1 MFNPFNDNTQ
11 DIQFLLDNAGKD
23 VLINDTPAKALI
35 TNPSITEYEEKY
47 ISTLQRVSRGDIVAY
62 DNEKYISITESTTK
76 RHGKYKALM
85 RHCNYDIELP
95 GEETCII
102 VGYDELD
109 RPIYECTY
117 GDPIYVSSIVDN
129 KSFSVDGQNAINV
142 PENEIIATLQDN
154 QSNRDKL
161 VVNNTFTVMSKTWT
175 VLNQDLTKNGLLI
188 LTCEITLT

>member
-62 DNEKYISITESTTK
+62 DNEKYISITESITK
-76 RHGKYKALM
+76 RHGKYKAIL

-95 GEETCII
+95 GEETCVI

-109 RPIYECTY
+109 RPIEECTI
-117 GDPIYVSSIVDN
+117 GDPIHVPAIVDN